1 MFFSAYLNMLIKK
14 YTLLFAL
21 SISISIIISC
31 HQQAALTSSTVIT
44 RGDSLSKA
52 TFDTL
57 RHVLL
62 STIGSKGLPAAVGY
76 CNEQALTITNYYASA
91 GVSIQRVAAKYRN
104 ANNQLDSLDQIQWS
118 KYEQLKASG
127 DSLSSAVFELDNAF
141 VYYKPIMLQP
151 MCTSCHGEKNTVI
164 PPMLQATIDSLY
176 PQDKAVGFAAGDLRG
191 MWKIRFSK

>member
-1 MFFSAYLNMLIKK
+1 MKK
-14 YTLLFAL
+14 YSLLFTL
-21 SISISIIISC
+21 SLSLAIVISC
-31 HQQAALTSSTVIT
+31 NQQAALTTSTVIA

-57 RHVLL
+57 RHALMT
-62 STIGSKGLPAAVGY
+62 TIASKGLPAAVSY
-76 CNEQALTITNYYASA
+76 CNEQALPITNYYASA
-91 GVSIQRVAAKYRN
+91 GISIQRVAAKYRN
-104 ANNQLDSLDQIQWS
+104 ANNQLDSLDKIQWN

-127 DSLSSAVFELDNAF
+127 DTLSPAVVELNDAF

-151 MCTSCHGEKNTVI
+151 MCTSCHGEKNTAI